1 MFRAAASYGRAGARY
16 RNVDVT
22 TKIEGASP
30 HRLVGILFE
39 ELLTSIASTVAATR
53 SRDLSRRGETQ
64 SRSLA
69 ILQALDSSLD
79 FEKGGE
85 IAKLLASVYGEVR
98 RLLLEGVREND
109 ASHTEEARKLI
120 AEIAS
125 AWDAIG

>member
-1 MFRAAASYGRAGARY
+1 MFKAAASYGKAGAHY

-22 TKIEGASP
+22 TRIEGASP

-39 ELLTSIASTVAATR
+39 ELLTSIAALAAAMR
-53 SRDLSRRGETQ
+53 NRDYGRRGEAQ

-69 ILQALDSSLD
+69 ILQTLDSSLD

-85 IAKLLASVYGEVR
+85 IAPLLASVYGEVR
-98 RLLLEGVREND
+98 RLLLAGVREND
-109 ASHTEEARKLI
+109 DRAADEARKLI

-125 AWDAIG
+125 AWDAIA

>member
-1 MFRAAASYGRAGARY
+1 MFSSAARYGRAGAQY

-22 TKIEGASP
+22 TRIEGASP

-39 ELLTSIASTVAATR
+39 ELLTSIAETAAASR
-53 SRDLSRRGETQ
+53 ARDLVRRSETQ
-64 SRSLA
+64 SRSLVL
-69 ILQALDSSLD
+69 LQALDSSLD

-85 IAKLLASVYGEVR
+85 IATMLASVYAEVR
-98 RLLLEGVREND
+98 RLLLAGVRESN
-109 ASHTEEARKLI
+109 ASHTDEARKLV

>member
-1 MFRAAASYGRAGARY
+1 MFRAAASYGKAGAQY

-22 TKIEGASP
+22 SKIEGASP

-39 ELLTSIASTVAATR
+39 ELLISIAATVAATR
-53 SRDLSRRGETQ
+53 SRDLSRRGESQ

-79 FEKGGE
+79 FEKGGD

-98 RLLLEGVREND
+98 RLLLAGVNEND
-109 ASHTEEARKLI
+109 ATHTDEARKLI

>member
-1 MFRAAASYGRAGARY
+1 MFGAAARYGKAGAQY
-16 RNVDVT
+16 RNVDVST
-22 TKIEGASP
+22 RIEGASP

-39 ELLTSIASTVAATR
+39 ELLTSIALTAAATR
-53 SRDLSRRGETQ
+53 NRDLERRGESQ

-85 IAKLLASVYGEVR
+85 IAGMLASVYGEVR
-98 RLLLEGVREND
+98 RLLLAGVRENRPEPL
-109 ASHTEEARKLI
+109 EEARKLI
-120 AEIAS
+120 GEISS